1 MRALLTGYMN
11 AFQQAAYVLA
21 LIGTCGMIRE
31 KRTGAAQLMLPVT
44 VLGGFLYHMLF
55 EAKSQYIY
63 PYMLLL
69 LPLAAK
75 GLSALCDGLR
85 RITRT

>member
-1 MRALLTGYMN
+1 MN
-11 AFQQAAYVLA
+11 LFQQAAYVLA
-21 LIGTCGMIRE
+21 LIGTCGMIKE
-31 KRTGAAQLMLPVT
+31 KRAGAARLMLPVT

-69 LPLAAK
+69 LPLAAR
-75 GLSALCDGLR
+75 GLTMLDGDIWRIR
-85 RITRT
+85 RK

>member
-1 MRALLTGYMN
+1 MN
-11 AFQQAAYVLA
+11 VFQQAAYVLA

-31 KRTGAAQLMLPVT
+31 KGTGAVQLMLPVT

-69 LPLAAK
+69 LPLAAR
-75 GLSALCDGLR
+75 GLTMVGAGIR
-85 RITRT
+85 RIRKK